1 MGDDTMGDD
10 TNIGPVTAWLVGLLR
25 ARLDAGESIG
35 GLARETGV
43 TRANLSR
50 LLAGKKTVTL
60 ATADRIVAGLRLGPN
75 RWRGWGLARPD
86 EAWHERF

>member
-1 MGDDTMGDD
+1 MGDD

-60 ATADRIVAGLRLGPN
+60 ATADRIVAGLGP
-75 RWRGWGLARPD
+75 
-86 EAWHERF
+86 